1 MQNNELHVNAKAKS
15 YNTSFVNNKEKWKN
29 LSAIGMMR
37 CYREEN
43 SKLTIKEHYYI
54 ISKKIKKTAEPVVDK
69 IVHYYDDE
77 NGNLV
82 RSRQVKIGKTIYTII
97 SREKP
102 NAKSTA
108 FDITKRLIESQAES
122 LTDDLSITTESLEG
136 CNSGGKKQ

>member
-1 MQNNELHVNAKAKS
+1 MP
-15 YNTSFVNNKEKWKN
+15 
-29 LSAIGMMR
+29 
-37 CYREEN
+37 
-43 SKLTIKEHYYI
+43 KLWTGTTTFLKRKKITFSNPFLPYKRVSITERQLDFHIRRII
-54 ISKKIKKTAEPVVDK
+54 ISKKIKKTVEPVVDK

-136 CNSGGKKQ
+136 CNSGGKK

>member
-1 MQNNELHVNAKAKS
+1 MVSITERLLD
-15 YNTSFVNNKEKWKN
+15 FR
-29 LSAIGMMR
+29 IR
-37 CYREEN
+37 R
-43 SKLTIKEHYYI
+43 I
-54 ISKKIKKTAEPVVDK
+54 IINKKIRKTVEPVADRLV
-69 IVHYYDDE
+69 YYSNDE

-122 LTDDLSITTESLEG
+122 LTDDLSIRAESLEG
-136 CNSGGKKQ
+136 CNSGGNKQ

>member
-1 MQNNELHVNAKAKS
+1 MKAPTFHK
-15 YNTSFVNNKEKWKN
+15 
-29 LSAIGMMR
+29 
-37 CYREEN
+37 EEN
-43 SKLTIKEHYYI
+43 NIE
-54 ISKKIKKTAEPVVDK
+54 KKNKKTVAPVADRLV
-69 IVHYYDDE
+69 YYSNDE

-122 LTDDLSITTESLEG
+122 LTDDLSIRAESLEG

>member
-1 MQNNELHVNAKAKS
+1 MKAPTFHK
-15 YNTSFVNNKEKWKN
+15 
-29 LSAIGMMR
+29 
-37 CYREEN
+37 EEN
-43 SKLTIKEHYYI
+43 NIE
-54 ISKKIKKTAEPVVDK
+54 KKNKKTVAPVADRLV
-69 IVHYYDDE
+69 YYSNDE

>member
-1 MQNNELHVNAKAKS
+1 MVSITERQLDFH
-15 YNTSFVNNKEKWKN
+15 
-29 LSAIGMMR
+29 IR
-37 CYREEN
+37 R
-43 SKLTIKEHYYI
+43 II
-54 ISKKIKKTAEPVVDK
+54 ISKKIKKTVEPVVDK

-108 FDITKRLIESQAES
+108 VDITKRLIESQAES
-122 LTDDLSITTESLEG
+122 LTDDLSITTEWLEG
-136 CNSGGKKQ
+136 CISGGNKQ